1 MYQIGDQVLVIKLT
15 NITDRTGLC
24 GDFTISTDLTSSKL
38 FQRTENALEIY
49 TVDENKAGVYHFHW
63 NASLS

>member
-1 MYQIGDQVLVIKLT
+1 MAIKLT

-24 GDFTISTDLTSSKL
+24 GDFTISTDLASSKL
-38 FQRTENALEIY
+38 FQRTKDAIEIY
-49 TVDENKAGVYHFHW
+49 TVDENEVGVYHFNW